1 MRECLKELQKELFD
15 IVELKTEI
23 YQKRHTAEYGH
34 PNPDYENEETV
45 KHEIEKIRE
54 ELFNLPFEQAGT
66 EIIQKF

>member
-1 MRECLKELQKELFD
+1 M
-15 IVELKTEI
+15 ELKTEI